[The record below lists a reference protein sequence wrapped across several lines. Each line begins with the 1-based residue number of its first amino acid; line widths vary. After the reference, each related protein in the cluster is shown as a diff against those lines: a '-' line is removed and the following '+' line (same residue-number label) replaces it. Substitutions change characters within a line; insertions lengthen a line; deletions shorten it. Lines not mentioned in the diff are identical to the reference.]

1 MIVEHLNYF
10 FRFSSVKKL
19 IIEQCE
25 RKWLCMRF
33 TINEIKNKTN
43 PIAKAYGI
51 GRMSLFGSYARG
63 EATDDSDV
71 DLYIER
77 GKLKSLLQYFA
88 FIDELENALD
98 CHVDVVT
105 TGIEDKTFLSKI
117 MQEGVLLYEE

>member
-1 MIVEHLNYF
+1 
-10 FRFSSVKKL
+10 
-19 IIEQCE
+19 
-25 RKWLCMRF
+25 MRY
-33 TINEIKNKTN
+33 TINEIKNKTI

-63 EATDDSDV
+63 EAKEDSDV

-88 FIDELENALD
+88 FVDELENVLD

-105 TGIEDKTFLSKI
+105 TGIEDKQFLASI

>member
-1 MIVEHLNYF
+1 
-10 FRFSSVKKL
+10 
-19 IIEQCE
+19 
-25 RKWLCMRF
+25 MRY
-33 TINEIKNKTN
+33 TINEIKSKTT

-63 EATDDSDV
+63 EAKDDSDV

-77 GKLKSLLQYFA
+77 GRLKSLRQHFS
-88 FIDELENALD
+88 FVDELENVLN

-105 TGIEDKTFLSKI
+105 TGIEDKQFLSAI

>member
-1 MIVEHLNYF
+1 MW
-10 FRFSSVKKL
+10 RFCMK
-19 IIEQCE
+19 IEE
-25 RKWLCMRF
+25 RKWLRMRY

-77 GKLKSLLQYFA
+77 GRLKSLLQYFA
-88 FIDELENALD
+88 FIDELE
-98 CHVDVVT
+98 
-105 TGIEDKTFLSKI
+105 KTLECQ
-117 MQEGVLLYEE
+117 QEGVLLYEE

>member
-1 MIVEHLNYF
+1 
-10 FRFSSVKKL
+10 
-19 IIEQCE
+19 
-25 RKWLCMRF
+25 MRY
-33 TINEIKNKTN
+33 TINEIKDKTN

-63 EATDDSDV
+63 EAKDDSDI

-77 GKLKSLLQYFA
+77 GRLKSLIQYFA
-88 FIDELENALD
+88 FIDELENVLN

-105 TGIEDKTFLSKI
+105 TGIEDKIFLSKI

>member
-1 MIVEHLNYF
+1 MQH
-10 FRFSSVKKL
+10 
-19 IIEQCE
+19 
-25 RKWLCMRF
+25 
-33 TINEIKNKTN
+33 TINEIKNKTV

-51 GRMSLFGSYARG
+51 RRMSLFGSYARG
-63 EATDDSDV
+63 EEKDNSDV

-88 FIDELENALD
+88 FVDELEKVLD

-105 TGIEDKTFLSKI
+105 TGIEDKQFLSAI